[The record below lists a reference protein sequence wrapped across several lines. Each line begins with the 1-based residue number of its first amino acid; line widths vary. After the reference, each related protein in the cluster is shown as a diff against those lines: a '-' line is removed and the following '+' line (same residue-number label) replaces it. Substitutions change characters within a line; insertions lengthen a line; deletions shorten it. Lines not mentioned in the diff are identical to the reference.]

1 MNTKP
6 GLGSFRKNRTQRPE
20 NFDPEKSV
28 KETRTMMNENVLEH
42 PTKHLTSKDLPK
54 SIRLTLDTHSAI
66 STLASIENKK
76 MYEVVTDI
84 VEEYIQNLSP
94 QSKKIVRSSVK
105 AINETKLKK

>member
-1 MNTKP
+1 MNAKP
-6 GLGSFRKNRTQRPE
+6 GLGTFRKNKTQRPE
-20 NFDPEKSV
+20 SFDPEKSV
-28 KETRTMMNENVLEH
+28 EETRTMVNENVLEH
-42 PTKHLTSKDLPK
+42 PTKRLTSKDLPK

-105 AINETKLKK
+105 AINETKTKK